1 VVDLYKSDVVLIATF
16 HPNKFVN
23 KNYKKKM
30 LCDRLWTAENGFF
43 FFFFFSPEKRLEIVS
58 SGLINL

>member
-1 VVDLYKSDVVLIATF
+1 MVDLYKSNIVLIATF

-30 LCDRLWTAENGFF
+30 FCDRLWTAENG
-43 FFFFFSPEKRLEIVS
+43 FFFSPEKRLEIVS